1 MTRARNFADVI
12 SGQFDIPAGSL
23 TNAVPADGSITTAK
37 LADDAVTEAKVA
49 DGVIKDSG
57 RRNLILNGAMQVW
70 QRGTTIDTITSG
82 GFLCDRWRIAHNG
95 TDGNVD
101 VDRSTDVPSGEG
113 FGYSQKIS
121 MDASEASLDAG
132 DQVNIQHRFE
142 GQDLQ
147 LLEKGSASA
156 KEVTLS
162 FWVKSSVAATYSVNL
177 VDNDNTRIIGA
188 TYVINSAN
196 TWEKKTITFDGDTS
210 GTLDNDANRSLD
222 LRFWLDTGTTYT
234 SGTFATSWGA
244 SSDAVSASATTG
256 WLESSSPEFYITG
269 VQLEV
274 SDSATDFEHRSYG
287 SELSACQRYFVGG
300 MHFMCFGRGYSP
312 SSVGNSAPVLWP
324 TTMRTTP
331 TITKSNEGD
340 GGGSQTT
347 MVFGST
353 RATGTN
359 PEAESTNN
367 TDTNYVTADITAD
380 AEL

>member
-1 MTRARNFADVI
+1 MALSKI
-12 SGQFDIPAGSL
+12 PPSGQTQYAG
-23 TNAVPADGSITTAK
+23 V
-37 LADDAVTEAKVA
+37 
-49 DGVIKDSG
+49 
-57 RRNLILNGAMQVW
+57 RNLIINGAMQVW
-70 QRGTTIDTITSG
+70 QRGTTIDTISTG
-82 GFLCDRWRIAHNG
+82 NYLCDRWRIAHNG

-101 VDRSTDVPSGEG
+101 VDQSTDVPSGQG

-121 MDASEASLDAG
+121 MDASETSLDAG

-156 KEVTLS
+156 KKVTLS

-188 TYVINSAN
+188 TYVVNSAD

-269 VQLEV
+269 VQLELG
-274 SDSATDFEHRSYG
+274 DSATDFEHRSYHD
-287 SELSACQRYFVGG
+287 EAQRCKRY
-300 MHFMCFGRGYSP
+300 YE
-312 SSVGNSAPVLWP
+312 VL
-324 TTMRTTP
+324 
-331 TITKSNEGD
+331 
-340 GGGSQTT
+340 
-347 MVFGST
+347 
-353 RATGTN
+353 
-359 PEAESTNN
+359 
-367 TDTNYVTADITAD
+367 TNYVYSTNYSSASLGNFWFTVEKRTNCTLTADTNGSGLDLTWSPAGSGNTHGGYVYENPAGYSAVAGIRGD